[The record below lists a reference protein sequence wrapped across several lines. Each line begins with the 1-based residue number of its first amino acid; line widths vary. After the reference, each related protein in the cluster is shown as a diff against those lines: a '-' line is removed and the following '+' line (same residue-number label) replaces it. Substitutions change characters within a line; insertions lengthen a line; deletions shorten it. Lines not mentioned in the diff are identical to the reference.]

1 MSGTKTLINRSSSAL
16 QITLL
21 GRNGSDPQTPS
32 DRQVTVNIA
41 AGQTLPQ
48 VSYGDDSNPYLN
60 GLILTR
66 DNTSS
71 KDTETLRVLQRG
83 DAGTLD
89 YKLNTNGI
97 LEFNYDLSTNAFSVT
112 AHN

>member
-1 MSGTKTLINRSSSAL
+1 MSGTKTLINRSTVAL
-16 QITLL
+16 QVTLL
-21 GRNGSDPQTPS
+21 GRNGSDPQAPS

-41 AGQTLPQ
+41 AGQMLPQ
-48 VSYGDDSNPYLN
+48 VSYGDDANPYLN

-71 KDTETLRVLQRG
+71 QDIETLRVVQRG
-83 DAGTLD
+83 DVGTLD
-89 YKLNTNGI
+89 NKLNANGTF
-97 LEFNYDLSTNAFSVT
+97 EFTYDPSTNAFSVI